1 MRRGEFQLNQILKLS
16 KGIIMSY
23 NIKKLYTEEVVPKL
37 VEKFQY
43 ENVMSVPQILK
54 VVINRGMG
62 EATSNTK
69 VIELTYA
76 QMARISGQ
84 KPVLTKAKDAISN
97 FKIRKDQ
104 VIGCKVTLRSQKM
117 YDFLTKLINLVLPKI
132 RDFRGISFNS
142 FDGRGNYTMGIK
154 EDSVFP
160 EIQLDQIDRA
170 RGFDI
175 TIVTSAN
182 TDDEARALLDFI
194 GFPFRKN

>member
-1 MRRGEFQLNQILKLS
+1 
-16 KGIIMSY
+16 MSY